1 MHRSALLALLW
12 LMLALGAT
20 AFACVQSTAPVLY
33 VTATPVQRVPSLEA
47 TLPNPFLP
55 TPTPSGPTATPL
67 QPTPNP
73 PNRIALNA
81 APIRY
86 QIQQGDTLS
95 SLAARFGTTVAEILR
110 LNPTLNENS
119 VLAVGQVIQVPSRP
133 QAVTPSFKIIPDSEL
148 VYSPALKGFDV
159 AAYIRFQ
166 PGFIRVY
173 SENVG
178 GGRFMS
184 GAEIVQFVAQSA
196 SVNPRLLLALL
207 EYRSGWI
214 TNPVPSGDAL
224 TYPMGHRSE
233 RARSL
238 LSQLDWAAAQLNGGY
253 YGWRTRGM
261 TAIEFADRSRIA
273 IAPELNG
280 GTVGVLNYLAKSA
293 VNREQWLRDIS
304 PQGFFTTYM
313 ALFGDPF
320 RYAVEPLLPPDLK
333 QPELTLPFPRGETW
347 YLTAGPHGGW
357 DARQSGWGAVDFA
370 PPRPPDSV
378 LIAQGNC
385 YTSPNFTTS
394 MAAGIVVRSGDGVV
408 VVDLDMD
415 GDERTG
421 WTLVYLHIADADRV
435 PAGTVV
441 QAGSPLGRP
450 SCEGLYLNSLG
461 THVHIARRYNGEWIV
476 ADCPACLPDV
486 PNVPFVMSGWELKGY
501 EGQVYQG
508 YLQKDGLIRRAEQG
522 RDDPTNQ
529 IQW

>member
-1 MHRSALLALLW
+1 MTAL
-12 LMLALGAT
+12 
-20 AFACVQSTAPVLY
+20 ACVRSTAPIIY
-33 VTATPVQRVPSLEA
+33 VTATPLELAPSAEA

-55 TPTPSGPTATPL
+55 TPTPSGPTATAL

-73 PNRIALNA
+73 PNQIALNA

-86 QIQQGDTLS
+86 TIQQGDTLS
-95 SLAARFGTTVAEILR
+95 GLAALFGTTVAEILR
-110 LNPTLNENS
+110 LNPSLNENA
-119 VLAVGQVIQVPSRP
+119 VLTVGQVIAMPSRP
-133 QAVTPSFKIIPDSEL
+133 LQTTPNFKIIPDSEL
-148 VYSPALKGFDV
+148 VYSPGLRGFDV

-224 TYPMGHRSE
+224 TYPMGYRSE

-253 YGWRTRGM
+253 YGWRTRGLS
-261 TAIEFADRSRIA
+261 TLEFPDRSRLA
-273 IAPELNG
+273 FAPELNG
-280 GTVGVLNYLAKSA
+280 GTVAVQNYLAKSA
-293 VNREQWLRDIS
+293 LSREQWLHDVS
-304 PQGFFTTYM
+304 PSGFFTTYM

-320 RYAVEPLLPPDLK
+320 RYAIEPLLPPDLK
-333 QPELTLPFPRGETW
+333 QPELALPFPRGETW

-357 DARQSGWGAVDFA
+357 DARQSGWAAVDFA
-370 PPRPPDSV
+370 PPRPPDAI
-378 LIAQGNC
+378 LAAQGNC
-385 YTSPNFTTS
+385 YVSPYFTTS
-394 MAAGIVVRSGDGVV
+394 MATGLVVRSGDGAV

-441 QAGSPLGRP
+441 QVGSPIGRP
-450 SCEGLYLNSLG
+450 SCEGLYLNSSG
-461 THVHIARRYNGEWIV
+461 THVHVARRYNGEWIV

-486 PNVPFVMSGWELKGY
+486 PNVPFVMSGWEVKGY
-501 EGQVYQG
+501 VGQVYQG
-508 YLQKDGLIRRAEQG
+508 YLQKDGLVRRAEQG
-522 RDDPTNQ
+522 RDDPINQ
-529 IQW
+529 VQW